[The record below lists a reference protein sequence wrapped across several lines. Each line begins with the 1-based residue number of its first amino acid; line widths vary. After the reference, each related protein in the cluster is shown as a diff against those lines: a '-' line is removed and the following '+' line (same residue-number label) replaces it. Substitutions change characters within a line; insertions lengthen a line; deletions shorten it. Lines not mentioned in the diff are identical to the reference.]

1 MNDDSKQRWRWS
13 EWAHLVLLLVT
24 VASATYY
31 LGSEL
36 SGVKTDV
43 AAVEASLA
51 RVESGVKADVAGVA
65 DRVEAMETR
74 MVALFADQLR
84 DNQRDVADMRERVS
98 ALEAREG

>member
-1 MNDDSKQRWRWS
+1 MNDDSKQRWRWP
-13 EWAHLVLLLVT
+13 EWAHLVVLLVT

-36 SGVKTDV
+36 
-43 AAVEASLA
+43 
-51 RVESGVKADVAGVA
+51 SGVKADVAGVA

-84 DNQRDVADMRERVS
+84 DNQRDVADMRARVS

>member
-1 MNDDSKQRWRWS
+1 M
-13 EWAHLVLLLVT
+13 A
-24 VASATYY
+24 
-31 LGSEL
+31 
-36 SGVKTDV
+36 GVKAGLD
-43 AAVEASLA
+43 
-51 RVESGVKADVAGVA
+51 RVESRVKADVAGVA